1 MPNPGIKPQILW
13 GTPRNANKCQ
23 DTKNPPTRSILLLHG
38 PSTLR
43 QRDYFSSLTVVPWSV
58 WRLDITH
65 NPYPSPL
72 LALRQPMTD
81 QGIVRT
87 QRIMQVLNRVI
98 IVALDRSY
106 YVLEA

>member
-1 MPNPGIKPQILW
+1 
-13 GTPRNANKCQ
+13 
-23 DTKNPPTRSILLLHG
+23 
-38 PSTLR
+38 
-43 QRDYFSSLTVVPWSV
+43 
-58 WRLDITH
+58 
-65 NPYPSPL
+65 
-72 LALRQPMTD
+72 MTD